1 MTITMKNVDF
11 QLLEVL
17 KDLVKMKKGV
27 EIVESSEPKKAAAD
41 GEKYSSRLE
50 NFRAKYA
57 DLLKN
62 PENAEEIDNAFE
74 NLRDYNEPLR
84 KTADDVWKKM
94 ALQFRTRMLR
104 LQRQHWQ
111 TI

>member
-1 MTITMKNVDF
+1 
-11 QLLEVL
+11 
-17 KDLVKMKKGV
+17 MKKGV
-27 EIVESSEPKKAAAD
+27 EIVENSEPKKASAAT
-41 GEKYSSRLE
+41 GNEKYSSRLE

-84 KTADDVWKKM
+84 KTADDVW
-94 ALQFRTRMLR
+94 
-104 LQRQHWQ
+104 
-111 TI
+111 